1 MDNRKLMQ
9 GGNRFAQLADNPNRF
24 RVTHGALMLHMPF
37 QRFARDEVVHHH
49 KLFGQLIGCSNMW
62 QTLAGA
68 FRKSRP
74 NTATGNLGRDLLANK
89 RTGSRNGNQF
99 GYAAHTLR
107 QYTLHLVGVID
118 MHGKHNLV
126 IVQDSSCYMDRT
138 KARTYVKG
146 ACKPAV
152 QIS

>member
-1 MDNRKLMQ
+1 MR
-9 GGNRFAQLADNPNRF
+9 
-24 RVTHGALMLHMPF
+24 
-37 QRFARDEVVHHH
+37 
-49 KLFGQLIGCSNMW
+49 

-74 NTATGNLGRDLLANK
+74 NTAAGNLRRDFLADE
-89 RTGSRNGNQF
+89 RTGARNGNQL
-99 GYAAHTLR
+99 GYAAHALR
-107 QYTLHLVGVID
+107 QHTLHPVGVID
-118 MHGKHNLV
+118 VHGKHNLV

-152 QIS
+152 QMS